1 MKDLFNRNLLR
12 IREVQKPQTFAQALF
27 GAVDWGHEIP
37 KVPFQKEDIQA
48 SAFEFSE
55 KVQVIESL
63 ERFAKE
69 KFEEEKKTILKI
81 PGGEIELKKDPTWDD
96 VKTFSSFADLKNNL
110 SLDQQTLEICLASK
124 SSSQVKVMFVS
135 ESFRNYDDYAQELK
149 DSFLNQLLPAFPLKT
164 AEFFSR
170 MIAAMKLVE
179 SEIIIYPTALG
190 DKDLTNEAL
199 SVAAFYRPEVILTLG
214 ANPSHKI
221 LKIQDRLS
229 QIHGQFFHRKLSDE
243 TNFLV
248 VPLFHPSIIETNQ
261 NMKKTAWMDMQK
273 IMKQLKK
280 L

>member
-12 IREVQKPQTFAQALF
+12 IRQEQKPQTFAQALF
-27 GAVDWGHEIP
+27 GAVDWGHEVP
-37 KVPFQKEDIQA
+37 QAPFQKDDIK
-48 SAFEFSE
+48 SPAFEFSE